1 MNECGGEDRELEK
14 YFAAL
19 RREAPVPSKELSG
32 AILRDARM
40 HAPVHEYAKPGSH
53 KAKSG
58 ILEIFLSAV
67 GGPVPAAALAATVLL
82 GIGLGYGTID
92 YFADIATAQVE
103 YEDSG
108 NEIFAAL
115 DELLAEV

>member
-1 MNECGGEDRELEK
+1 MKTSSSEDQELEK

-19 RREAPVPSKELSG
+19 RREAPVLSKEL
-32 AILRDARM
+32 AEEILRDART
-40 HAPVHEYAKPGSH
+40 HAPIRGCSER
-53 KAKSG
+53 KSG
-58 ILEIFLSAV
+58 PAKLGIWEFILSVV

-92 YFADIATAQVE
+92 YIAELAAAQTEFEIGDI
-103 YEDSG
+103 
-108 NEIFAAL
+108 EIFAAL